1 MTEEKKS
8 MVPKLRFP
16 EFTATWE
23 QRKLEDC
30 ATIIMGQSP
39 KSENY
44 TNDPKDHILV
54 QGNADLKNGQVAPIF
69 ISVS

>member
-23 QRKLEDC
+23 QRKLKDF
-30 ATIIMGQSP
+30 TLSYSGG
-39 KSENY
+39 
-44 TNDPKDHILV
+44 DPNSFK
-54 QGNADLKNGQVAPIF
+54 
-69 ISVS
+69 

>member
-23 QRKLEDC
+23 QHKLGDLGHTYGGLSGKSKQDFGHGD
-30 ATIIMGQSP
+30 ASP
-39 KSENY
+39 NSREIARDY
-44 TNDPKDHILV
+44 
-54 QGNADLKNGQVAPIF
+54 F
-69 ISVS
+69 